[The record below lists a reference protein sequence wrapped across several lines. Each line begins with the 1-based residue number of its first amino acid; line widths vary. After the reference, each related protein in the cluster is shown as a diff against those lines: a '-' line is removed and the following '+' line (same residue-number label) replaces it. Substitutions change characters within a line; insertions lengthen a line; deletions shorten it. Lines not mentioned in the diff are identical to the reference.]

1 MARRGRRRIGGGVM
15 ARAALPRTTR
25 IFSAS
30 SLYGAACLAAA
41 IDAGLF
47 RPTDRRILLVSS
59 TAPVPETVPAL
70 TGQPAFA
77 RLRRHFDD
85 VLSWN
90 EVISPF
96 HPAGWTVRGSDAPLW
111 ERHFRRLWRL
121 GGDRVEL
128 AGETVDGGPLLALA
142 QIFADAPVDAVADGL
157 AVYGPTRTKLDPV
170 VGTRVRRLLD
180 PGLVPGLRPLLLLE
194 FGVPVEELP
203 ASALRA
209 ALAEPGSPAGGGGR
223 SGPGGALLLGQYLA
237 PSGLVGEEQEEQVH
251 LRMVRGAVALGHRR
265 LVFAPHP
272 TAPPGWSRR
281 LAEEAEGLGAE
292 LAEAPGA
299 VAAESLFQT
308 LRPALV
314 AGSFSSALF
323 TAATLYGLPV
333 ATVGGGS
340 LLARLDPYE
349 APQRIALTLA
359 DALLPDLEDP
369 QAVAAW
375 RRPAAEQAAGLRDAV
390 AFCMRPALHPGLRTA
405 AEDYLTRHLEARTWR
420 YFTRRRLA
428 RLALPGAVPAQLAF
442 IPRNPAVR
450 RIARRAKSLTQT
462 ARG

>member
-1 MARRGRRRIGGGVM
+1 MAPS
-15 ARAALPRTTR
+15 APHRTTR

-30 SLYGAACLAAA
+30 SLYGAAALAAA
-41 IDAGLF
+41 LDANLF
-47 RPTDRRILLVSS
+47 RPTDRRILLVGN
-59 TAPVPETVPAL
+59 TAPIPESVPAL
-70 TGQPAFA
+70 TEQPAFA
-77 RLRRHFDD
+77 RLRHHFDE
-85 VLSWN
+85 VRSWN
-90 EVISPF
+90 DVISPF
-96 HPAGWTVRGSDAPLW
+96 HPAGWTVRGNDAPLW
-111 ERHFRRLWRL
+111 ERHFRLLWRL

-157 AVYGPTRTKLDPV
+157 AVYGPTRTRLDPT

-180 PGLVPGLRPLLLLE
+180 PGLVPGLRPLLLRE

-209 ALAEPGSPAGGGGR
+209 ALAEPDAPTAPDALGAT
-223 SGPGGALLLGQYLA
+223 GPALLLGQYLA
-237 PSGLVGEEQEEQVH
+237 PSGLVGEEQEEEIH
-251 LRMVRGAVALGHRR
+251 LRMVRGAVASGHRR

-272 TAPPGWSRR
+272 TAPRGWSPR
-281 LAEEAEGLGAE
+281 LAAEAGRLGAE
-292 LAEAPGA
+292 LAEAEGP

-314 AGSFSSALF
+314 VGCSSSALF

-333 ATVGGGS
+333 ATVGADA
-340 LLARLDPYE
+340 LLAGLDPYE

-359 DALLPDLEDP
+359 DALLPRLEDP
-369 QAVAAW
+369 QAGSW
-375 RRPAAEQAAGLRDAV
+375 RRPSAEEAAGLRDAV
-390 AFCMRPALHPGLRTA
+390 AFCMRPRLHPELRTA
-405 AEDYLTRHLEARTWR
+405 AEDYLARRLDARTWR

-442 IPRNPAVR
+442 LPRSPAVR
-450 RIARRAKSLTQT
+450 RIARRARSLAQT

>member
-1 MARRGRRRIGGGVM
+1 MAPSDR
-15 ARAALPRTTR
+15 RTTR
-25 IFSAS
+25 IFTAS
-30 SLYGAACLAAA
+30 GLYGAAALAAA
-41 IDAGLF
+41 LDADLF
-47 RPTDRRILLVSS
+47 RPTHRRILLVGN
-59 TAPVPETVPAL
+59 TAPIPESVPAL
-70 TGQPAFA
+70 TAQPAFA
-77 RLRRHFDD
+77 RLRHHFDE

-96 HPAGWTVRGSDAPLW
+96 HPAGWTVRGNDAPLW
-111 ERHFRRLWRL
+111 ERHFRLLWRL

-157 AVYGPTRTKLDPV
+157 AVYGPTRTRLDPA

-180 PGLVPGLRPLLLLE
+180 PGLVPGLRPLLLGE

-209 ALAEPGSPAGGGGR
+209 ALAEPDAADAPTAPDAQGATGPAP
-223 SGPGGALLLGQYLA
+223 GPALLLGQYLA
-237 PSGLVGEEQEEQVH
+237 PSGLVGEEQEEGIH
-251 LRMVRGAVALGHRR
+251 LRMVRGAVASGHRR

-272 TAPPGWSRR
+272 TAPRGWSPR
-281 LAEEAEGLGAE
+281 LAAEAGRLGAE
-292 LAEAPGA
+292 LAEAEGP
-299 VAAESLFQT
+299 VAAESLFRT

-314 AGSFSSALF
+314 VGCSSSALF

-333 ATVGGGS
+333 ATVGAGD
-340 LLARLDPYE
+340 LLAGLDPYE

-359 DALLPDLEDP
+359 DALLPRLEDP
-369 QAVAAW
+369 QAGSW
-375 RRPAAEQAAGLRDAV
+375 RRPSAEEAAGLRDAV
-390 AFCMRPALHPGLRTA
+390 AFCMRPRLHPELRTA
-405 AEDYLTRHLEARTWR
+405 AEDYLARHLDARTWR

-442 IPRNPAVR
+442 LPRSPAVR
-450 RIARRAKSLTQT
+450 RIARRARSLAQT